1 MSRSRQVQGE
11 GGPKLAVVGRFLLVP
26 GALGSP
32 CRAWSKEMAPSG
44 LCLQTALGLPRSR
57 SRSVPP
63 VSLLL
68 CHSRP
73 CPVIHVSF
81 MMIELVLRVTGTHAS
96 HGADEETAGRSCKE
110 CVRFGAPT

>member
-11 GGPKLAVVGRFLLVP
+11 GGPKLAVVGRFLVP

-57 SRSVPP
+57 ARSVLP

-68 CHSRP
+68 SVTQG
-73 CPVIHVSF
+73 PVLSF
-81 MMIELVLRVTGTHAS
+81 MYLS
-96 HGADEETAGRSCKE
+96 
-110 CVRFGAPT
+110 

>member
-11 GGPKLAVVGRFLLVP
+11 GGPKLAVVGRFLVP

-57 SRSVPP
+57 SVLP

-81 MMIELVLRVTGTHAS
+81 MMIELVPRVTGTHAS
-96 HGADEETAGRSCKE
+96 HGADEETAVRSCKE

>member
-11 GGPKLAVVGRFLLVP
+11 GGPKLAVVGRFLLIP

-44 LCLQTALGLPRSR
+44 LCLQTALGLP
-57 SRSVPP
+57 

-81 MMIELVLRVTGTHAS
+81 MMIEQVPRVTGTHAS
-96 HGADEETAGRSCKE
+96 HGADEETAVRSCKE